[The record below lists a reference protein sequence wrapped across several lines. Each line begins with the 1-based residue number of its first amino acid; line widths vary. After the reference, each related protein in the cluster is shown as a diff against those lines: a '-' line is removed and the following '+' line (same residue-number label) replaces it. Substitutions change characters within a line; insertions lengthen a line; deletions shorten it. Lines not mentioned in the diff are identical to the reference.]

1 MNIWIECKDKSLPV
15 SSEFPYESNF
25 TSNYDKVV
33 GFIVAFSQM
42 IDVVLL

>member
-25 TSNYDKVV
+25 ISNYDKVV
-33 GFIVAFSQM
+33 GFIVAFSQ